1 MRGLAIVALIL
12 SFPQLMMASEKPNI
26 VIMMCDDQRFDAMS
40 CAGNMVIKTPNMDR
54 LAAEG
59 MYFKNMFV
67 TNSLCAPSRAS
78 LLTGLYSHANG
89 VTDNFGKSVP
99 AGIKMLPE
107 YLHEVGYEVGFC
119 GKSHIKGALRDRPW
133 DYYFGY
139 KDQGR
144 YVDPIIAEGV
154 DGEDKVY
161 PGYMDDIVTEK
172 AIAWMKK
179 PRTKPFCLFLF
190 FKAPHRQWVPAPRH
204 KDLYADVAIPKPA
217 LWDHPGAGKPAAFLM
232 AANMFGQFPDTKDYA
247 GMVRD
252 YYRTITAADDN
263 IGKVYAAL
271 TEMKQLDQTVLMHTS
286 DNGFFLGEWQRFDK
300 RFMHEPSIRVP
311 LLVRYPALVK
321 PGSQCEKMVINVDL
335 APTILDLAGVPAVKG
350 LHGRSFK
357 SLLVGENVDWR
368 KDWYYEYFE
377 YPDTS
382 HNVQKMRGVRTE
394 RYKLIHYYDP
404 PPRFAEAFELYDL
417 QNDPG
422 EKVNLQ
428 GRPAMKQVKEQ
439 LLDRIKELRA
449 ELGASQP

>member
-1 MRGLAIVALIL
+1 MRSMAIVALIL
-12 SFPQLMMASEKPNI
+12 FMPQLAKASEKPNI

-40 CAGNMVIKTPNMDR
+40 CAGNMVIKTPHMDR

-247 GMVRD
+247 GMVRE

-311 LLVRYPALVK
+311 LLVRYPTLIK
-321 PGSQCEKMVINVDL
+321 PGSHCEKMVINVDL

-357 SLLVGENVDWR
+357 PLLAGEKVDWR

-394 RYKLIHYYDP
+394 RYKLIHYYEP

-417 QNDPG
+417 QNDPE

-439 LLDRIKELRA
+439 LLTRMKELRA

>member
-1 MRGLAIVALIL
+1 MRGLLIVALL
-12 SFPQLMMASEKPNI
+12 FMLPQIAKATEKPNF
-26 VIMMCDDQRFDAMS
+26 VIMMCDDQRFNAMS
-40 CAGNMVIKTPNMDR
+40 CAGNTIIKTPNMDR

-67 TNSLCAPSRAS
+67 TNSLCAPSRAT

-89 VTDNFGKSVP
+89 VTDNFGKNVS
-99 AGIKMLPE
+99 ANIKMLPE
-107 YLHEVGYEVGFC
+107 YLHEAGYEVGFC

-139 KDQGR
+139 RDQGR
-144 YVDPIIAEGV
+144 YVDPIIAEGG
-154 DGEDKVY
+154 DGIDKVY

-179 PRTKPFCLFLF
+179 TRSKPFCLFLF

-204 KDLYADVAIPKPA
+204 KDLYADKPIPKPS
-217 LWDHPGAGKPAAFLM
+217 LWDHPGTGKPAAFLI
-232 AANMFGQFPDTKDYA
+232 ASNMFGQYPDTKDYD

-271 TEMKQLDQTVLMHTS
+271 IEMKKLDQTVLMHTS

-321 PGSQCEKMVINVDL
+321 PGSVSEKMVINADL
-335 APTILDLAGVPAVKG
+335 APTILDLAGMPAMKD

-357 SLLVGENVDWR
+357 ALLAAEKVDWR
-368 KDWYYEYFE
+368 KDWYYEYHE
-377 YPDTS
+377 YPDPS

-394 RYKLIHYYDP
+394 RYKLIHYYEP
-404 PPRFAEAFELYDL
+404 PPRYGEAFELYDL
-417 QNDPG
+417 QYDPE

-428 GRPAMKQVKEQ
+428 GRPDMKAVKEQ
-439 LLDRIKELRA
+439 LLVRIKELRT

>member
-1 MRGLAIVALIL
+1 MRGLTIVALIL

-40 CAGNMVIKTPNMDR
+40 CAGNTIIKTPNMDR

-107 YLHEVGYEVGFC
+107 YLHQAGYEVGFC

-154 DGEDKVY
+154 HGEDRVY

-190 FKAPHRQWVPAPRH
+190 FKAPHRQWVPALRH
-204 KDLYADVAIPKPA
+204 KDLYADAAIPKPA
-217 LWDHPGAGKPAAFLM
+217 LWDHPGAGKPPAFLM
-232 AANMFGQFPDTKDYA
+232 AANMFGQFSDTKDYT

-263 IGKVYAAL
+263 IGKVYTAL

-311 LLVRYPALVK
+311 LLVRYPAVIK
-321 PGSQCEKMVINVDL
+321 PGSHCEKMVINVDL

-357 SLLVGENVDWR
+357 PLLAGENVDWR

-394 RYKLIHYYDP
+394 RYKLIHYYEP

-417 QNDPG
+417 QNDPE

-439 LLDRIKELRA
+439 LLARIKELRS

>member
-1 MRGLAIVALIL
+1 MRGFMSIIMTVCLLAPCCGQ
-12 SFPQLMMASEKPNI
+12 SKPNI
-26 VIMMCDDQRFDAMS
+26 VITMCDDQRFDAMS
-40 CAGNMVIKTPNMDR
+40 CAGNAVIKTPNMDR
-54 LAAEG
+54 LAREG
-59 MYFKNMFV
+59 MYFTNMFV
-67 TNSLCAPSRAS
+67 TNSLCAPSRAT

-99 AGIKMLPE
+99 TNIKMLPE
-107 YLHEVGYEVGFC
+107 YLHEAGYEVAFC

-154 DGEDKVY
+154 DGDDKVY
-161 PGYMDDIVTEK
+161 PGYMDDVVTEK

-179 PRTKPFCLFLF
+179 SRSKPFCLFLF

-204 KDLYADVAIPKPA
+204 KDLYADKAIAKPS
-217 LWDHPGAGKPAAFLM
+217 LWNHSGSGKPAAFLM
-232 AANMFGQFPDTKDYA
+232 AANMFGQFPDTKDYE

-263 IGKVYAAL
+263 IGKVFAAL
-271 TEMKQLDQTVLMHTS
+271 TEMKQLDSTVMMHTS

-311 LLVRYPALVK
+311 LLVRYPPMVK
-321 PGSQCEKMVINVDL
+321 AGSRCEKMVINADL
-335 APTILDLAGVPAVKG
+335 APTVIDLAGLSAVKG
-350 LHGRSFK
+350 LHGRSIK
-357 SLLVGENVDWR
+357 PLLAEENVEWR

-404 PPRFAEAFELYDL
+404 PPRFTEAFELYDL
-417 QNDPG
+417 QNDPE

-428 GRPAMKQVKEQ
+428 GRPAMKQVKDQ
-439 LLDRIKELRA
+439 LLERMKALRK
-449 ELGASQP
+449 ELGAE

>member
-1 MRGLAIVALIL
+1 MRGLSTIIL
-12 SFPQLMMASEKPNI
+12 LFMLAQLAMATEKPNF

-40 CAGNMVIKTPNMDR
+40 CAGNTIIKTPNMDR

-67 TNSLCAPSRAS
+67 TNSLCAPSRAT

-89 VTDNFGKSVP
+89 VTDNFGKNVP
-99 AGIKMLPE
+99 ANIKMLPE
-107 YLHEVGYEVGFC
+107 YLHEAGYEVGFC
-119 GKSHIKGALRDRPW
+119 GKSHIRGALRDRPW

-139 KDQGR
+139 RDQGR

-154 DGEDKVY
+154 DGVDKVY

-190 FKAPHRQWVPAPRH
+190 FKAPHRQWVPATRH
-204 KDLYADVAIPKPA
+204 KDLYADKAIPKPS
-217 LWDHPGAGKPAAFLM
+217 LWDHPGTGKPSAFLM
-232 AANMFGQFPDTKDYA
+232 AANMFGQYPDTKDYE

-271 TEMKQLDQTVLMHTS
+271 SEMKKLDQTVLMHTS

-311 LLVRYPALVK
+311 LLVRYPALVN
-321 PGSQCEKMVINVDL
+321 PGSVSEKMVINADL
-335 APTILDLAGVPAVKG
+335 APTILDLAGLPAVKG

-357 SLLVGENVDWR
+357 TLLAGETNDWR
-368 KDWYYEYFE
+368 KDWYYEYHE
-377 YPDTS
+377 YPDPS
-382 HNVQKMRGVRTE
+382 HNVQKMRGVRTD
-394 RYKLIHYYDP
+394 RYKLIHYYEP
-404 PPRFAEAFELYDL
+404 PPRFTEAYELYDL
-417 QNDPG
+417 RNDP
-422 EKVNLQ
+422 EKKVNLQ
-428 GRPAMKQVKEQ
+428 GRADMKAVKEQ
-439 LLDRIKELRA
+439 LLVRIKELRT
-449 ELGASQP
+449 ELGANQP